1 MTTKLQKDEFLGE
14 VLGLFALE
22 AREWIEQ
29 GRASL
34 RELEGQPPPEQ
45 KAKLCETMARC
56 ITNLGGSA
64 ATVELPGLE
73 KLAFAFLPLLQAIRE
88 QAGPTLTQ
96 IATLREGLD
105 AITQTVCALSEHS
118 AGEAVDHER
127 ILRRMADAA
136 TLVPEAEPA
145 PTEPPAATPTL
156 RLVAEEVPTVPTMS
170 VTKHLYNILRSQEE
184 FIDRKPTIER
194 LRCKVKAEQDT
205 QGKEDLDTPTIIRLF
220 QELDDLDEQWLA
232 EFQQKLPSLQ
242 SMLSQLRS
250 EWWPESPSPGV
261 IEMALQ
267 ELHVLEETSRLVDP
281 KVIAPFF
288 HGFRTFLDVVR
299 ANDLRIA
306 PERVDVVA
314 ARLGTMFLMAR
325 EKVDKMKTQR
335 TSILKM
341 VLDGV
346 P

>member
-96 IATLREGLD
+96 LAVLREGLEV
-105 AITQTVCALSEHS
+105 ITQTVCALSENS
-118 AGEAVDHER
+118 AGEAVDHEK
-127 ILRRMADAA
+127 ILRQVADAA
-136 TLVPEAEPA
+136 TLAPE
-145 PTEPPAATPTL
+145 TESPAATPVPL
-156 RLVAEEVPTVPTMS
+156 LVANEAPPSQTVS
-170 VTKHLYNILRSQEE
+170 VAGRLYKILRSQEE
-184 FIDRKPTIER
+184 SIDRKPTIER
-194 LRCKVKAEQDT
+194 LGRKVKAEQDT
-205 QGKEDLDTPTIIRLF
+205 QGKEDLDTPTIVRLF
-220 QELDDLDEQWLA
+220 QELDDLDEQWLS
-232 EFQQKLPSLQ
+232 EFQRTLPGFQ

-250 EWWPESPSPGV
+250 ERWPESPAPGIV
-261 IEMALQ
+261 ETALQ
-267 ELHVLEETSRLVDP
+267 ELHVLEETARLVDP

-299 ANDLRIA
+299 ANEVRIA

-325 EKVDKMKTQR
+325 EKVDKMKAQR

>member
-64 ATVELPGLE
+64 ATVELPALE

-88 QAGPTLTQ
+88 QAGPTLIQ
-96 IATLREGLD
+96 LAALREGLD
-105 AITQTVCALSEHS
+105 VITQTVCALSENS
-118 AGEAVDHER
+118 AGETVRHEM
-127 ILRRMADAA
+127 ILHRMADAA
-136 TLVPEAEPA
+136 TLVPEAEP
-145 PTEPPAATPTL
+145 PAATPAPL
-156 RLVAEEVPTVPTMS
+156 LMADEAPPGPTVS
-170 VTKHLYNILRSQEE
+170 VAGRLYNILRSQEE
-184 FIDRKPTIER
+184 SVDRKPTIER
-194 LRCKVKAEQDT
+194 LRRKMKAEQDT
-205 QGKEDLDTPTIIRLF
+205 QGKEDLDTPTIVRLF
-220 QELDDLDEQWLA
+220 QELDDLDEQWLT
-232 EFQQKLPSLQ
+232 EFQQKLPGLQ
-242 SMLSQLRS
+242 SMLSQLRPERQS
-250 EWWPESPSPGV
+250 ESPSPGV
-261 IEMALQ
+261 VETALQ

-288 HGFRTFLDVVR
+288 HGLRTFLDIVR
-299 ANDLRIA
+299 ANDVRIP

-314 ARLGTMFLMAR
+314 ARLGTMFLIAR

-341 VLDGV
+341 VLDGIA
-346 P
+346 